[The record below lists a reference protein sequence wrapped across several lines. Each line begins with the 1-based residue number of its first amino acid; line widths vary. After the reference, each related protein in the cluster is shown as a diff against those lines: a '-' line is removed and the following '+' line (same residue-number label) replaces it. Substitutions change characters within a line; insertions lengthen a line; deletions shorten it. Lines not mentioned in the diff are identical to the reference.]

1 MDQSL
6 RPTKKDM
13 IAARSKIWLEAS
25 GEVIFGGGRTAL
37 LEAIDETGSI
47 LQATKKLGISYRGA
61 WGKINATEERLGI
74 KLLDRYPG
82 GRGGGA
88 KLTPEAKILLEI
100 YRSFKKDCIVA
111 VDKLFEKHFREFL
124 TKNKK

>member
-1 MDQSL
+1 MAQIQECLED
-6 RPTKKDM
+6 RR
-13 IAARSKIWLEAS
+13 IEARSKIWLES
-25 GEVIFGGGRTAL
+25 HGEVIFGGGRTAL

-74 KLLDRYPG
+74 KLLERFPG

-88 KLTPEAKILLEI
+88 KLTPEAKELVKV
-100 YRSFKKDCIVA
+100 YRQFKKDCIIA
-111 VDKLFEKHFREFL
+111 VDRLFHQHFEKVI
-124 TKNKK
+124 NK